1 MLDLYID
8 ATPNGLKVSIALEEM
23 GLSYNVHRVFLGG
36 EQLTPEFTKLN
47 PNNKIPVLVDDGLV
61 VTESGAILMY
71 LAEKTG
77 KLLPKDP
84 KARVKAIEMVTFQ
97 MASIGPMM
105 GQLIGCRGPWENK
118 APDVSNRYFKEVSRL
133 FGVLNK
139 RLEGQEYL
147 AGSEYTIA
155 DIAMLPWIRS
165 AQLFPVPA
173 GPAARREREPQ
184 GVAGPRHGPSGR
196 AEGPDDPRA
205 VPAGE
210 AVPGLHQGDSR
221 PGRPA
226 RLSVL
231 TGARRSALRSGEV
244 GSASR
249 RPGFFSVWTVVRI
262 VVLAAALT
270 VPLNESSSPKG
281 L

>member
-1 MLDLYID
+1 MIDVYTD

-105 GQLIGCRGPWENK
+105 GQLIVFRGPWQNK

-165 AQLFPVPA
+165 AQLFPFLQDLPLDANANLKAWLDRVMA
-173 GPAARREREPQ
+173 
-184 GVAGPRHGPSGR
+184 
-196 AEGPDDPRA
+196 
-205 VPAGE
+205 
-210 AVPGLHQGDSR
+210 
-221 PGRPA
+221 RPA
-226 RLSVL
+226 VQ
-231 TGARRSALRSGEV
+231 
-244 GSASR
+244 
-249 RPGFFSVWTVVRI
+249 
-262 VVLAAALT
+262 
-270 VPLNESSSPKG
+270 KG
-281 L
+281 LTIPEPFPPEKQFQGFIKATVGLGDLHA